1 MNLPGNCDGCGA
13 TIAID
18 YALDCCFGGVV
29 TCRHN
34 EVRNAF
40 GDLSSL
46 VLDPVHREQIVCKA
60 SDDGSALKV
69 DLAVRGV

>member
-1 MNLPGNCDGCGA
+1 M
-13 TIAID
+13 
-18 YALDCCFGGVV
+18 V